1 MNLKTFRFLII
12 ILIAITILLLL
23 FIAIRSF
30 LSSSTKCPIQ
40 QLPIIYQYKQESEAK
55 PGSRDQRVINDPLY
69 PPLNREDRINF
80 NNVKTEVELQNFN
93 VPLNDIGDSYH
104 LIGYL
109 TYNDN
114 DTKDSGGNNW
124 KLFGRMK
131 NKNQGDF
138 YIIPA
143 NNNYDIK
150 IPLTQDIVISERLR
164 DLYTI
169 PNEMQFRS
177 PMLNNG
183 VYKFIELPKTDFS
196 SVRYL

>member
-12 ILIAITILLLL
+12 ILISITILLLL

-30 LSSSTKCPIQ
+30 SSSSTNSPKCPIQ
-40 QLPIIYQYKQESEAK
+40 QQQTPIVYQYKNE
-55 PGSRDQRVINDPLY
+55 SRDQRVIDDPLY
-69 PPLNREDRINF
+69 PPLNREDRVNF

-104 LIGYL
+104 LVGYL

-114 DTKDSGGNNW
+114 DAKDSGGNNW

-196 SVRYL
+196 SARYL